1 MKRNLKVTSY
11 LSSAIALAL
20 ATASTSVF
28 AAGFQ
33 VGEHSATGLGRA
45 NAGEGAIADTALV
58 LTKNPAAMTM
68 FDKTTVS
75 SQLAFIAPDVNTDYS
90 YDYDTGVKVDPT
102 CTGLRCET
110 VIASANGTE
119 SDYAPDQFVPSF
131 AAIMP
136 INDKVAVGFAMFSNY
151 GTGTEVSDE
160 FALGDL
166 GGTTGIITVNSS
178 FNIAYK
184 VNDFLSV
191 GAGYDLVVGQAEM
204 KKGFSASGFDHA
216 FDMKGNAIGHG
227 WNIGTLFTIN
237 ENNRFALTYRSAIDM
252 SFEGDFTGSGTFAP
266 GALPITDLKPA
277 PQSTVT
283 GNVDIVLPAIAELS
297 GFHKLNDTFAV
308 HYSAMWT
315 QWSELKELKATSDDC
330 FSTDNS
336 PFDPFEAGVC
346 FQKDLHYSDSIRY
359 AVGATAYVTE
369 SVTLRA
375 GYAYDQQAGEAV
387 VVMPDT
393 NRHQVSVGASY
404 AFSEATSFDIGA
416 AYIMG
421 EEITYNDTF
430 EDSELGDNEEFTS
443 TATAIIVSAQM
454 NMVF

>member
-33 VGEHSATGLGRA
+33 IGEHSATGLGRA

-90 YDYDTGVKVDPT
+90 YEPLGGGTPTTG
-102 CTGLRCET
+102 RE
-110 VIASANGTE
+110 E
-119 SDYAPDQFVPSF
+119 DYAPNQFVPSF

-136 INDKVAVGFAMFSNY
+136 VNDKVAVGFAMFSNY
-151 GTGTEVSDE
+151 GTGTELSDE
-160 FALGDL
+160 FDLGDV
-166 GGTTGIITVNSS
+166 GGTTGIITVDSS

-184 VNDFLSV
+184 VNDLLSI

-204 KKGFSASGFDHA
+204 ARNAGDLGA

-227 WNIGTLFTIN
+227 WNVGTLFTFN
-237 ENNRFALTYRSAIDM
+237 ENNRLALTYRSAVDM
-252 SFEGDFTGSGTFAP
+252 GFEGDFTGEGAAFDPIP
-266 GALPITDLKPA
+266 GSIGPFPVFDE
-277 PQSTVT
+277 STVT
-283 GNVDIVLPAIAELS
+283 GTVDITLPAIAELA
-297 GFHKLNDTFAV
+297 GYHKLTDMFAV

-315 QWSELKELKATSDDC
+315 QWSALEELKATSSDC
-330 FSTDNS
+330 AGALNPAGTCFEK
-336 PFDPFEAGVC
+336 PF
-346 FQKDLHYSDSIRY
+346 HYSDSMRY
-359 AVGATAYVTE
+359 AVGATMYVSE

-375 GYAYDQQAGEAV
+375 GYAYDQQAGDAV

-393 NRHQVSVGASY
+393 DRHQVSAGVSY
-404 AFSEATSFDIGA
+404 AASETMSFDFGA

-421 EEITYNDTF
+421 EEITF
-430 EDSELGDNEEFTS
+430 EEDSAGVSNEEFTS

>member
-1 MKRNLKVTSY
+1 MNRNSKVTST

-20 ATASTSVF
+20 ATATASTSVI

-33 VGEHSATGLGRA
+33 IGEHSATGLGRA

-75 SQLAFIAPDVNTDYS
+75 SQLAFIAPEVNTDY
-90 YDYDTGVKVDPT
+90 
-102 CTGLRCET
+102 T
-110 VIASANGTE
+110 VGSEKKTE
-119 SDYAPDQFVPSF
+119 ADYAPDQFVPSF

-151 GTGTEVSDE
+151 GTGTEASDE
-160 FALGDL
+160 FAYGDI
-166 GGTTGIITVNSS
+166 GGTTSIITIDSS

-184 VNDFLSV
+184 VSDLLSV

-204 KKGFSASGFDHA
+204 ARDTGSSTLGA
-216 FDMKGNAIGHG
+216 FDMQGNAIGHG
-227 WNIGTLFTIN
+227 WNIGTLLTIN
-237 ENNRFALTYRSAIDM
+237 DNNRLALTYRSAVDM
-252 SFEGDFTGSGTFAP
+252 GFEGDFTGSGMGFDPTP
-266 GALPITDLKPA
+266 TPKSA
-277 PQSTVT
+277 PQRGFDYDASTVT
-283 GNVDIVLPAIAELS
+283 GNVDVTLPAIAELA
-297 GFHKLNDTFAV
+297 GYHKLTDTFAV

-315 QWSELKELKATSDDC
+315 QWSVLEELKATSSDC
-330 FSTDNS
+330 AVAVNPAETC
-336 PFDPFEAGVC
+336 FE
-346 FQKDLHYSDSIRY
+346 KPLHYNDSMRY
-359 AVGATAYVTE
+359 AVGATAYVSK

-393 NRHQVSVGASY
+393 NRQQISAGMSY
-404 AFSEATSFDIGA
+404 AASQTMSLDLGA
-416 AYIMG
+416 AYIVG
-421 EEITYNDTF
+421 EDITYT
-430 EDSELGDNEEFTS
+430 EESVTGGIQDFTS
-443 TATAIIVSAQM
+443 TSAAWIVSAQM

>member
-1 MKRNLKVTSY
+1 MKRNLRVTSY

-68 FDKTTVS
+68 FDETTVS
-75 SQLAFIAPDVNTDYS
+75 SQLAFIAPDVNTDY
-90 YDYDTGVKVDPT
+90 D
-102 CTGLRCET
+102 
-110 VIASANGTE
+110 AGTKTE
-119 SDYAPDQFVPSF
+119 ADYAPDQFVPSF

-151 GTGTEVSDE
+151 GTGTETSDE
-160 FALGDL
+160 FAYGDI
-166 GGTTGIITVNSS
+166 GGTTSIITIDSS

-184 VNDFLSV
+184 VNDLLSI
-191 GAGYDLVVGQAEM
+191 GAGYDLVVGQAAME
-204 KKGFSASGFDHA
+204 KGFDVTVDVPFVGEQTITNA
-216 FDMKGNAIGHG
+216 FDMKGNSIGHG
-227 WNIGTLFTIN
+227 WNIGTLLTIN
-237 ENNRFALTYRSAIDM
+237 ENNRLALTYRSAVDM
-252 SFEGDFTGSGTFAP
+252 SFEGDFTGSGAFAP
-266 GALPITDLKPA
+266 GAAGLLPA
-277 PQSTVT
+277 PTETVS
-283 GNVDIVLPAIAELS
+283 GNVDITLPAIAELS
-297 GFHKLNDTFAV
+297 GYHKLNDTFAV

-315 QWSELKELKATSDDC
+315 QWSALEELKATSVDC
-330 FSTDNS
+330 ESGSNEML
-336 PFDPFEAGVC
+336 DPFSGGVC
-346 FQKDLHYSDSIRY
+346 FQKDLHYSDSMRY
-359 AVGATAYVTE
+359 AVGTTAYISE

-393 NRHQVSVGASY
+393 DRHQISAGMSY
-404 AFSEATSFDIGA
+404 AASETMSFDLGA
-416 AYIMG
+416 AYILG
-421 EEITYNDTF
+421 KEVIFTEESAF
-430 EDSELGDNEEFTS
+430 GMKEFTS

>member
-1 MKRNLKVTSY
+1 MTRNLRVTSY

-20 ATASTSVF
+20 ATSSTSVL

-33 VGEHSATGLGRA
+33 IGEHSATGLGRA

-75 SQLAFIAPDVNTDYS
+75 SQLAFIAPDVNTDYEYQNCPPLGPCDS
-90 YDYDTGVKVDPT
+90 APVKT
-102 CTGLRCET
+102 
-110 VIASANGTE
+110 GTE

-136 INDKVAVGFAMFSNY
+136 INDKLAVGFAMFSNY
-151 GTGTEVSDE
+151 GTGTELSDE
-160 FALGDL
+160 FDLGDI
-166 GGTTGIITVNSS
+166 GGTTGIITIDSS
-178 FNIAYK
+178 FNIAYR

-204 KKGFSASGFDHA
+204 KRSFNTGFDNS
-216 FDMKGNAIGHG
+216 FDMSGNAIGHG
-227 WNIGTLFTIN
+227 WNIGTLFEFN
-237 ENNRFALTYRSAIDM
+237 DNNRLALTYRSAVDM
-252 SFEGDFTGSGTFAP
+252 SFEGDFEAEGVFNPGEGLGEGTVK
-266 GALPITDLKPA
+266 G
-277 PQSTVT
+277 V
-283 GNVDIVLPAIAELS
+283 VDITLPAIAELA
-297 GFHKLNDTFAV
+297 GYHKLNSAFAV

-315 QWSELKELKATSDDC
+315 QWSALEELKATSADC
-330 FSTDNS
+330 ASGGVDL
-336 PFDPFEAGVC
+336 FDPFEGGVC
-346 FQKDLHYSDSIRY
+346 FQKDLHYSDSMRY

-404 AFSEATSFDIGA
+404 VFSEATSFDFGA

-421 EEITYNDTF
+421 EEITYDTTY

-443 TATAIIVSAQM
+443 TATAWIVSAQM

>member
-1 MKRNLKVTSY
+1 
-11 LSSAIALAL
+11 
-20 ATASTSVF
+20 
-28 AAGFQ
+28 
-33 VGEHSATGLGRA
+33 
-45 NAGEGAIADTALV
+45 
-58 LTKNPAAMTM
+58 M
-68 FDKTTVS
+68 FDKITVS
-75 SQLAFIAPDVNTDYS
+75 SQLAFIAPDVDTDYE
-90 YDYDTGVKVDPT
+90 YDTDCKRDGSG
-102 CTGLRCET
+102 CTPN
-110 VIASANGTE
+110 SGTE

-151 GTGTEVSDE
+151 GTGTELSDE
-160 FALGDL
+160 FDLGDI
-166 GGTTGIITVNSS
+166 GGTTSIITIDSS
-178 FNIAYK
+178 FNIAYR

-204 KKGFSASGFDHA
+204 KRSFDVDVGTIIDNT
-216 FDMKGNAIGHG
+216 FDMGGNAIGHG
-227 WNIGTLFTIN
+227 WNIGTLFEFN
-237 ENNRFALTYRSAIDM
+237 ENNRLALTYRSAVDM
-252 SFEGDFTGSGTFAP
+252 SFEGDFTGSGSFAP
-266 GALPITDLKPA
+266 GESPLDPRDIKSA

-297 GFHKLNDTFAV
+297 GFHKLNDKFAV

-315 QWSELKELKATSDDC
+315 QWSALEELKATSDDC
-330 FSTDNS
+330 FSADKS
-336 PFDPFEAGVC
+336 PLDPFEGGVC
-346 FQKDLHYSDSIRY
+346 FQKDLHYSDSMRY

-375 GYAYDQQAGEAV
+375 GYAYDQQAGEAIAA
-387 VVMPDT
+387 MPDT

-404 AFSEATSFDIGA
+404 AFSEATSFDFGA

-421 EEITYNDTF
+421 EEITYDTTY

>member
-1 MKRNLKVTSY
+1 MKRNLRVTSY

-33 VGEHSATGLGRA
+33 IGEHSATGLGRA

-75 SQLAFIAPDVNTDYS
+75 SQLAFIAPDVNTDYEARECS
-90 YDYDTGVKVDPT
+90 GS
-102 CTGLRCET
+102 GLQTKCSD
-110 VIASANGTE
+110 VSKTE

-151 GTGTEVSDE
+151 GVGTEVSDE
-160 FALGDL
+160 FAYGDI
-166 GGTTGIITVNSS
+166 GGTTSIITIDSS

-204 KKGFSASGFDHA
+204 ARDTSGLGA

-227 WNIGTLFTIN
+227 WNIGTLLEFN
-237 ENNRFALTYRSAIDM
+237 ENNRLALTYRSEIGM
-252 SFEGDFTGSGTFAP
+252 GFEGDFNGDGAFDPKSGA
-266 GALPITDLKPA
+266 
-277 PQSTVT
+277 VT
-283 GNVDIVLPAIAELS
+283 PEGVVDITLPAIAELA
-297 GFHKLNDTFAV
+297 GYHKLTDMFAV

-315 QWSELKELKATSDDC
+315 QWSSLEELKATSADC
-330 FSTDNS
+330 NGAFGS
-336 PFDPFEAGVC
+336 GVC
-346 FQKDLHYSDSIRY
+346 FEKPFHYSDSMRY
-359 AVGATAYVTE
+359 AVGTTAYVSE

-375 GYAYDQQAGEAV
+375 GYAYDQQAGDAV

-393 NRHQVSVGASY
+393 DRHQISAGISY
-404 AFSEATSFDIGA
+404 AASETMSFDFGA
-416 AYIMG
+416 AYILG
-421 EEITYNDTF
+421 EEITFTEESKLSPAQDP
-430 EDSELGDNEEFTS
+430 EFTS

>member
-1 MKRNLKVTSY
+1 MTRNLKVTSY

-20 ATASTSVF
+20 ATASSSVL

-68 FDKTTVS
+68 FDKITVS
-75 SQLAFIAPDVNTDYS
+75 SQLAFIAPDVDTDYE
-90 YDYDTGVKVDPT
+90 DMG
-102 CTGLRCET
+102 GN
-110 VIASANGTE
+110 AQTE

-151 GTGTEVSDE
+151 GTGTEASDE
-160 FALGDL
+160 FTYSDV
-166 GGTTGIITVNSS
+166 GGTTSVITIDSS

-184 VNDFLSV
+184 VNDLLSI

-204 KKGFSASGFDHA
+204 TRDAGPAGS
-216 FDMKGNAIGHG
+216 FDMGGNSIGHG
-227 WNIGTLFTIN
+227 WNVGTLFTFN
-237 ENNRFALTYRSAIDM
+237 ENNRLALTYRSAVDM
-252 SFEGDFTGSGTFAP
+252 SFEGDFTGEGLAFDPIKDSTPPTFVP
-266 GALPITDLKPA
+266 GPGGGVIPGDPELT
-277 PQSTVT
+277 STVT
-283 GNVDIVLPAIAELS
+283 GTVDITLPAIAELS

-315 QWSELKELKATSDDC
+315 QWSALEELKATSSDC
-330 FSTDNS
+330 AGALNPAGTC
-336 PFDPFEAGVC
+336 FE
-346 FQKDLHYSDSIRY
+346 KPLHYSDSMRY
-359 AVGATAYVTE
+359 AVGTTMYVSE

-375 GYAYDQQAGEAV
+375 GYAYDQQAGDAIV
-387 VVMPDT
+387 AMPDT
-393 NRHQVSVGASY
+393 DRHQVSAGMSY
-404 AFSEATSFDIGA
+404 AASETMSFDFGA
-416 AYIMG
+416 AYILG
-421 EEITYNDTF
+421 EEIDF
-430 EDSELGDNEEFTS
+430 KEESALAGFQDVAFTS

>member
-1 MKRNLKVTSY
+1 MKRNLKVTST

-90 YDYDTGVKVDPT
+90 YDT
-102 CTGLRCET
+102 CTTKMEGPRGDKKPVET
-110 VIASANGTE
+110 CVTSTGSEN
-119 SDYAPDQFVPSF
+119 DYAPDQFVPSF

-151 GTGTEVSDE
+151 GTGTELSDE
-160 FALGDL
+160 FDLGDI
-166 GGTTGIITVNSS
+166 GGTTSIITIDSS

-184 VNDFLSV
+184 VNDLLSV

-204 KKGFSASGFDHA
+204 ARDTGSSITGA

-227 WNIGTLFTIN
+227 WNVGTLFTIN
-237 ENNRFALTYRSAIDM
+237 DNNRLALTYRSAVDM
-252 SFEGDFTGSGTFAP
+252 GFEGEFTGSGIGFDP
-266 GALPITDLKPA
+266 GTETGTAEG
-277 PQSTVT
+277 TV
-283 GNVDIVLPAIAELS
+283 NVTLPAIAELS
-297 GFHKLNDTFAV
+297 GYHKLTDIFAV

-315 QWSELKELKATSDDC
+315 QWSLLEDLKATSADC
-330 FSTDNS
+330 DGAM
-336 PFDPFEAGVC
+336 FDKGTCFE
-346 FQKDLHYSDSIRY
+346 KPLHYNDSIRY
-359 AVGATAYVTE
+359 AVGATAYVSE
-369 SVTLRA
+369 SVTLRV
-375 GYAYDQQAGEAV
+375 GYAYDEQAGEAV

-393 NRHQVSVGASY
+393 NRQQFSAGMSY
-404 AFSEATSFDIGA
+404 AISETTSFDIGA
-416 AYIMG
+416 AYILG
-421 EEITYNDTF
+421 EEVTF
-430 EDSELGDNEEFTS
+430 TEDSVGPENEEFTS

>member
-1 MKRNLKVTSY
+1 MTRNLRVTSY

-20 ATASTSVF
+20 ATSSTSVL

-75 SQLAFIAPDVNTDYS
+75 SQLAFIAPDVNTDYTYRDGRDIVS
-90 YDYDTGVKVDPT
+90 
-102 CTGLRCET
+102 
-110 VIASANGTE
+110 STE
-119 SDYAPDQFVPSF
+119 EDYAPDQFVPSF

-160 FALGDL
+160 FAYGDI
-166 GGTTGIITVNSS
+166 GGTTSIITIDSS

-184 VNDFLSV
+184 INDLLSI
-191 GAGYDLVVGQAEM
+191 GAGYDFVIGQADM
-204 KKGFSASGFDHA
+204 KKDATSLGLGK
-216 FDMKGNAIGHG
+216 FDMGGNAIGHG
-227 WNIGTLFTIN
+227 WNVGTLLTIN
-237 ENNRFALTYRSAIDM
+237 ENNRLALTYRSAVDM
-252 SFEGDFTGSGTFAP
+252 GFEGDFTGTDAFAP
-266 GALPITDLKPA
+266 ITG
-277 PQSTVT
+277 SGETVT
-283 GNVDIVLPAIAELS
+283 GNVDIVLPAIAELA
-297 GFHKLNDTFAV
+297 GYHKLTDTFAI

-315 QWSELKELKATSDDC
+315 QWSDLKELKATSADC
-330 FSTDNS
+330 NFLGSA
-336 PFDPFEAGVC
+336 PGEC
-346 FQKDLHYSDSIRY
+346 FQKDLHYSDSMRY
-359 AVGATAYVTE
+359 AVGSTAYVSE
-369 SVTLRA
+369 SVTLRM

-393 NRHQVSVGASY
+393 NRHQISAGASY
-404 AFSEATSFDIGA
+404 ALNEATSFDFGA
-416 AYIMG
+416 AYILG
-421 EEITYNDTF
+421 EEVTF
-430 EDSELGDNEEFTS
+430 EEYSAIINKQEFTS
-443 TATAIIVSAQM
+443 TATAWIVSAQM

>member
-1 MKRNLKVTSY
+1 MTRNLKVTSY

-20 ATASTSVF
+20 ATASSSVL

-68 FDKTTVS
+68 FDKITVS
-75 SQLAFIAPDVNTDYS
+75 SQLAFIAPDVDTDYE
-90 YDYDTGVKVDPT
+90 DMG
-102 CTGLRCET
+102 GN
-110 VIASANGTE
+110 AQTE

-151 GTGTEVSDE
+151 GTGTEASDE
-160 FALGDL
+160 FTYSDV
-166 GGTTGIITVNSS
+166 GGTTSVITIDSS

-184 VNDFLSV
+184 VNDLLSI

-204 KKGFSASGFDHA
+204 TRDAGPAGS
-216 FDMKGNAIGHG
+216 FDMGGNSIGHG
-227 WNIGTLFTIN
+227 WNVGNLFTFN
-237 ENNRFALTYRSAIDM
+237 ENNRLALTYRSAVDM
-252 SFEGDFTGSGTFAP
+252 SFEGDFTGDGMAFDPTPTKDNSGFIP
-266 GALPITDLKPA
+266 KPVFDE
-277 PQSTVT
+277 STVT

-297 GFHKLNDTFAV
+297 GYHKLTDTFAV

-315 QWSELKELKATSDDC
+315 QWSALEELKATSSDC
-330 FSTDNS
+330 AGALNPAGTC
-336 PFDPFEAGVC
+336 FE
-346 FQKDLHYSDSIRY
+346 KPLHYSDSMRY
-359 AVGATAYVTE
+359 AVGTTMYVSE

-375 GYAYDQQAGEAV
+375 GYAYDQQAGDAIV
-387 VVMPDT
+387 AMPDT
-393 NRHQVSVGASY
+393 DRHQVSAGMSY
-404 AFSEATSFDIGA
+404 AASETMSFDFGA
-416 AYIMG
+416 AYILG
-421 EEITYNDTF
+421 EEIDF
-430 EDSELGDNEEFTS
+430 KEESALAGFQDVAFTS